1 MKLIYNVQ
9 KRRKEMNTNRK
20 TSIIVGVLYIIGTV
34 AGILCKVLTG
44 SIQND
49 LNLLTKVTAN
59 ENQIIIG
66 ALFLL
71 IMGLALAWVPVM
83 MFPIL
88 KKQNEALALGYVV
101 YRGALETVTTIAM
114 VISWLFLTILSQAHI
129 AGAPDASYFQTLGT
143 LLLKGNGSIS
153 TISQIIFPLGALIFY
168 YLLYQSKL
176 IPRWISGWG
185 LIAAILWIAV
195 TFLDLFG
202 LISQWSTIQVVLA
215 LPIGLQE
222 MVMAVWLIVKGFN
235 PSAIASLSAK
245 YVTNELLSAS

>member
-1 MKLIYNVQ
+1 MKTY
-9 KRRKEMNTNRK
+9 RK
-20 TSIIVGVLYIIGTV
+20 TAIIVGVLYIIGTV

-71 IMGLALAWVPVM
+71 IMGLALAMVPVM

-88 KKQNEALALGYVV
+88 RKRNEALALGYVV
-101 YRGALETVTTIAM
+101 FRGALETVTTIGM
-114 VISWLFLTILSQAHI
+114 VIGWLFLTILSQEYVK

-143 LLLKGNGSIS
+143 LLLNGNDSIS
-153 TISQIIFPLGALIFY
+153 TISQIVFPLGALIFY
-168 YLLYQSKL
+168 SLLYQSKL
-176 IPRWISGWG
+176 IPRWLSGWG
-185 LIAAILWIAV
+185 LIAAILWIAA

-202 LISQWSTIQVVLA
+202 LISPWSTIQVVLA
-215 LPIGLQE
+215 LPIGVQE

-245 YVTNELLSAS
+245 TATN